1 MEPLILSALLLAVL
15 VALLLE
21 KIPYDITALLAVFVL
36 VLLSVGAVSELLD
49 RFLGLRLHFL
59 TPGEAISGFAN
70 EAVVTIGAMFV
81 ISAALIRTGAVA
93 FLGDK
98 IIAFSR
104 GRPQRVLMLSMITVA
119 VSSAFINNTPVVVL
133 FVPIMLRVCFQYNLS
148 PSKFLIPI
156 SYASILGGSCTLIG
170 SSVNIVVSNI
180 AASYGERMPHLDLHR
195 LSMFEQVPVGLPIAL
210 SGLLLMAFFARRLL
224 PDRKT
229 VTSTLATTEQKR
241 FMTELEVQPGSLSIG
256 KNVWV
261 EAIHPDDRQRV
272 WEAFLQRNP
281 GLQIM
286 EVIRG
291 EEVIYP
297 PVDQVQ
303 LQEGDILLTKGA
315 VSDILKVQRERSA
328 IIAPELGLRGVR
340 LTERDFTLA
349 EVVIMPTSQ
358 FIGKTIEEVQF
369 HRRYDVNVVAIL
381 RKGRHMHI
389 QEKIRNIELAVG
401 DTLLVQGGED
411 GIAKMRKAENVLL
424 LEGIGD
430 AVVKRDKAPIAL
442 GVITAVILGATLNLL
457 PIMVLAVLGALV
469 LVVTHCL
476 PLREAY
482 KSLDASVL
490 VLIASTIALGTAMA
504 NTGTAELYAEAVV
517 SVVEPYGPLAVIAA
531 FFLLTS
537 LLTQFISNNAAAVL
551 MTPVAIAAG
560 VGLGFQPMPF
570 VMATLFGASACFAT
584 PIGYQTN
591 LFVYGAGG
599 YRFADYMKLGIPL
612 IVALMLVAVLAIP
625 SVWPLVPLP

>member
-1 MEPLILSALLLAVL
+1 MEPLILSALLLVVL

-21 KIPYDITALLAVFVL
+21 KIPYDATALLAVFVL
-36 VLLSVGAVSELLD
+36 VLLSDGAVSDLLD

-81 ISAALIRTGAVA
+81 ISAALMRTGAVG

-104 GRPQRVLMLSMITVA
+104 GRPQRVLMLSMIAVA

-156 SYASILGGSCTLIG
+156 SYASILGGTCTLIG
-170 SSVNIVVSNI
+170 SSANIVVSNV
-180 AASYGERMPHLDLHR
+180 AAAYGARMPNLDLHR
-195 LSMFEQVPVGLPIAL
+195 LSMFEMAPIGLPIAVL
-210 SGLLLMAFFARRLL
+210 GLVFIALFARRLL

-241 FMTELEVQPGSLSIG
+241 FMTELEIQPASPSIG
-256 KNVWV
+256 KN
-261 EAIHPDDRQRV
+261 V

-297 PVDQVQ
+297 PVDKVR

-315 VSDILKVQRERSA
+315 VGDILRVQRERSA

-358 FIGKTIEEVQF
+358 FIGKTIVEVQF

-389 QEKIRNIELAVG
+389 QEKIRNVELTVG

-411 GIAKMRKAENVLL
+411 GIAKMRRAENVLL
-424 LEGIGD
+424 LEGIGKS
-430 AVVKRDKAPIAL
+430 VVRTGKAPIAL
-442 GVITAVILGATLNLL
+442 AVMFGVILGATFNLL
-457 PIMVLAVLGALV
+457 PIMVLAVLGAII

-476 PLREAY
+476 PLKEAY
-482 KSLDASVL
+482 KSIDGSLS
-490 VLIASTIALGTAMA
+490 LIHIS
-504 NTGTAELYAEAVV
+504 
-517 SVVEPYGPLAVIAA
+517 EPTRPY
-531 FFLLTS
+531 
-537 LLTQFISNNAAAVL
+537 
-551 MTPVAIAAG
+551 
-560 VGLGFQPMPF
+560 
-570 VMATLFGASACFAT
+570 
-584 PIGYQTN
+584 
-591 LFVYGAGG
+591 
-599 YRFADYMKLGIPL
+599 
-612 IVALMLVAVLAIP
+612 
-625 SVWPLVPLP
+625 

>member
-36 VLLSVGAVSELLD
+36 VLLSEGTVSDLLD
-49 RFLGLRLHFL
+49 GFLGFRLHFL
-59 TPGEAISGFAN
+59 TPEEAISGFAN

-256 KNVWV
+256 KN
-261 EAIHPDDRQRV
+261 V